1 MAPCAS
7 FAFLRYIVI
16 SAQGLKIRLH
26 VSAQHVSTICKG
38 TEALPNICFGLSRRS
53 PRLISHREERKEGN
67 RPRLKSWK
75 RRWMERATR
84 YRARLKEGRTSRRK
98 VSAVMINKCAWGAAF
113 ERVLQRMYIYIYSIS
128 LSQPCWQNDGIFIRH
143 SFAESDPDFSLTPS
157 PHCRTHLPSS
167 CNLLRGGLMQRGT
180 DLNVWTANKY
190 VVDVSIVL
198 FSTWTV
204 NICCLRGLD
213 AELPRLTCL

>member
-84 YRARLKEGRTSRRK
+84 YRARLKDGRTSRRK

-113 ERVLQRMYIYIYSIS
+113 ERVLQRMYIYIYTVSPSHSLVDRMMASSSATALLSQTLIS
-128 LSQPCWQNDGIFIRH
+128 LSRPPSTVAHTFHHHVIYTVTAWCKEGQTLMYGQ
-143 SFAESDPDFSLTPS
+143 LTN
-157 PHCRTHLPSS
+157 T
-167 CNLLRGGLMQRGT
+167 
-180 DLNVWTANKY
+180 
-190 VVDVSIVL
+190 
-198 FSTWTV
+198 
-204 NICCLRGLD
+204 
-213 AELPRLTCL
+213 